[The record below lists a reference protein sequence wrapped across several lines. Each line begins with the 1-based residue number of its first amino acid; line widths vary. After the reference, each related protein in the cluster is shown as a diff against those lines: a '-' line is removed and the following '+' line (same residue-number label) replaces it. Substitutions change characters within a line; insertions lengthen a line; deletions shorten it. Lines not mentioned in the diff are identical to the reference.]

1 MKWRRN
7 VSTVSILLN
16 AHYLIDSFLSG
27 LKMKAEAGSNGYVV
41 EELTV
46 PSILERLEDKENLGK
61 IKAQV
66 MYTYMSASIQFLD
79 WGLVQLKESL
89 HKWAVLKDVMRLPQS
104 VLDELMITKSQ
115 GEFYAKFVGLPHA
128 SWFDLH
134 LYEAMCID
142 LDQDNMG
149 DVVDCFKAAYYK
161 AKLRDV
167 HEDIPRR
174 KLLPG
179 YTLIHE
185 KYHRNPDDLTIYDLK
200 DHQQRLEVNILGL
213 PLGTMVVCYVLLF
226 EDSLQAGW
234 LIPKKTDKLVYMN
247 MCKNFEK
254 LAGEGLTYLEVG
266 GFQSI
271 SVPVSLATS
280 SSPENDTDDEANGKA
295 TTESSSTE
303 ASCAV
308 LEINGTSLLIK
319 NRRLGQVKPTPQ
331 EFRLWEG
338 LPVLPCGA
346 VVKQVGPM
354 QLEPDTR
361 QEPYPLPSG
370 FVWESLDIDDRS
382 IFEEV
387 VTFAC
392 PNSTYQLSQYRL
404 DWLLHRP
411 GWCRDWMVGIRV
423 VSNKR
428 LVGMICGIPSKMVIG
443 NETLPVVLFRYIR
456 VHKKYGGKRMEYML
470 VREIMRR
477 ANQAGYYQGIIFQPQ
492 TILHCVFSTK
502 SWQYSLTQRVH
513 IHQGY
518 ILSEVGDHFRV
529 PRFIKTPGLRKIRRN
544 DLPKAFKFVNEYLS
558 QFFIHPVFDDEE
570 TFEYVFMTRPR
581 TITTYVVVDKETGDI
596 TDMFSFMLSW
606 IIFDQTSGDYY
617 YEASMY
623 YFFSTVTPQKQLVI
637 DALVLAKNDG
647 CDSFQAID
655 IPIDNSIFHE
665 LNFLPGNT
673 MYMSLYNYQCPE
685 LPTSE
690 VYCPSL

>member
-1 MKWRRN
+1 
-7 VSTVSILLN
+7 
-16 AHYLIDSFLSG
+16 
-27 LKMKAEAGSNGYVV
+27 MKAAADSNGYVI

-46 PSILERLEDKENLGK
+46 PTILERLEDKENLGK

-66 MYTYMSASIQFLD
+66 MYTYMSATIQFLD

-104 VLDELMITKSQ
+104 VLDELMITRSQ
-115 GEFYAKFVGLPHA
+115 GEFYAKFVNLPQA

-134 LYEAMCID
+134 LYEHLCLDI
-142 LDQDNMG
+142 DQDDMG
-149 DVVDCFKAAYYK
+149 EVVDCFKAAYYK

-185 KYHRNPDDLTIYDLK
+185 KYHRNPDDLTIYNLK
-200 DHQQRLEVNILGL
+200 DHQRRLEINILGL
-213 PLGTMVVCYVLLF
+213 PLGTMVVCYVLLY
-226 EDSLQAGW
+226 EEHLQAGW
-234 LIPKKTDKLVYMN
+234 LVPKKAANLVYKN

-254 LAGEGLTYLEVG
+254 LAPEGLTYLEIG
-266 GFQSI
+266 GYQSI
-271 SVPVSLATS
+271 SVPISLAKAWNT
-280 SSPENDTDDEANGKA
+280 ENGLSDK
-295 TTESSSTE
+295 
-303 ASCAV
+303 
-308 LEINGTSLLIK
+308 INGNLLSIEAPPEAKAAPKPK
-319 NRRLGQVKPTPQ
+319 NRRLGQVAPTPR

-346 VVKQVGPM
+346 VVKAVGPM
-354 QLEPDTR
+354 QLEPDTK
-361 QEPYPLPSG
+361 QEPYPLPTG
-370 FVWESLDIDDRS
+370 FVWESLDIDDQLV
-382 IFEEV
+382 FEEV

-392 PNSTYQLSQYRL
+392 PNSTYELSQYRL

-443 NETLPVVLFRYIR
+443 NETLRVVLFRYIR

-477 ANQAGYYQGIIFQPQ
+477 ANQEGFYQGIIFQPH
-492 TILHCVFSTK
+492 TILHCVFNTK
-502 SWQYSLTQRVH
+502 SWQFSLTQRVH

-518 ILSEVGDHFRV
+518 IINEVDHFKV
-529 PRFIKTPGLRKIRRN
+529 PRHTKTPGLRKIRRD

-558 QFFIHPVFDDEE
+558 RFFIHPVFDDEE
-570 TFEYVFMTRPR
+570 TFAYVFMTRPK
-581 TITTYVVVDKETGDI
+581 TITTYVVVDKESGEI

-606 IIFDQTSGDYY
+606 IIFDQTTGDYY

-623 YFFSTVTPQKQLVI
+623 YFFSTSTPQKQLVI
-637 DALVLAKNDG
+637 DAMVLAKNDG